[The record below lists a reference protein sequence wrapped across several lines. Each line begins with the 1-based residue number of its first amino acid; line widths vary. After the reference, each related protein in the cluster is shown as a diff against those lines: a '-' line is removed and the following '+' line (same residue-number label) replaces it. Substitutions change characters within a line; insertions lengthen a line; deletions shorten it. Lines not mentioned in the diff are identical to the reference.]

1 MNDYRLDLEKLIP
14 VSRPDLNTLV
24 CRLGGTGPIGPKAP
38 VITLRKS
45 LDRFECRLTITVTIA
60 GRDVRVHHADM
71 TPDDTRGWCSL
82 EQSMAGIE
90 QTQHTQVHQAAVA
103 LLTDAGVFPKFPL
116 K

>member
-14 VSRPDLNTLV
+14 VSRPDLHTIV

-45 LDRFECRLTITVTIA
+45 LDGFSCRLTITVTM
-60 GRDVRVHHADM
+60 GGVDVRVHHADM
-71 TPDDTRGWCSL
+71 TPDDSRGWCSL

-90 QTQHTQVHQAAVA
+90 MSRHDALRNSAVA
-103 LLTDAGVFPKFPL
+103 LLTTAGVFPTL
-116 K
+116 KSK